1 MVQLCRLIVNMA
13 LPTSQ
18 PMEFPNASLAPK
30 AQHSSRVRYRT
41 DSPWRTWGRAPGI
54 RLPQITKA
62 LKARVS
68 SMCSFPIPD
77 ALVTLQTERALNLA
91 SRIEHAPHLSPLP
104 ASRAR
109 QNGAA
114 HRVRAVET
122 SCCCARLP
130 GPSSTSTP
138 RMNFLIERLLDLA
151 SPFAKGRG

>member
-13 LPTSQ
+13 LSTSR

-30 AQHSSRVRYRT
+30 AQHSSRA
-41 DSPWRTWGRAPGI
+41 WGRAPGI

-77 ALVTLQTERALNLA
+77 ALVTLQTERALNLP

-114 HRVRAVET
+114 HRVRTVET
-122 SCCCARLP
+122 SFCCARLP

-151 SPFAKGRG
+151 SPFTKGRG

>member
-1 MVQLCRLIVNMA
+1 MVQLCRLIVNMT
-13 LPTSQ
+13 LSTSR

-30 AQHSSRVRYRT
+30 AQHSSRT
-41 DSPWRTWGRAPGI
+41 SGRVPGI

-91 SRIEHAPHLSPLP
+91 SRIEHALHLSPLP

-114 HRVRAVET
+114 HRVRTVET

-138 RMNFLIERLLDLA
+138 RMNFLIERLLDLT